1 MFIGPD
7 LHSPLDIL
15 PMQCMP
21 TLDDLKKQDL
31 ASLRTKANQL
41 NDLPVD
47 AVRDFFSAQDLDKI
61 HFLVWL
67 PPANGESIG
76 RIYPIPARPYYL
88 RTVPTAL
95 ASYPWLV
102 DDRKYDEYTRLQERS
117 IHFAEQR

>member
-15 PMQCMP
+15 PMQNMP

-31 ASLRTKANQL
+31 AILRTEASQP

-47 AVRDFFSAQDLDKI
+47 AVCDFFSAQDWDKI

-67 PPANGESIG
+67 PPATGEFFG
-76 RIYPIPARPYYL
+76 RIHPIHA
-88 RTVPTAL
+88 
-95 ASYPWLV
+95 
-102 DDRKYDEYTRLQERS
+102 
-117 IHFAEQR
+117 